1 MAWSAN
7 FRQRR
12 DFSNMSGMGTMVE
25 AVKSLGPVPKIMR
38 AGVYREKGIVRVE
51 EVPVP
56 EVGGAEVLIK
66 VAACGICG
74 TDIKKI
80 FNAYVPPPQILGHEL
95 AGTVVAVG
103 RGVTKW
109 KLGDRVMSFHHI
121 PCGKCFYCERRMFS
135 QCQQYKTTGLTGGF
149 TPNGGGFAEYVKA
162 MPWVAEQGIVAL
174 PDDVSFE
181 EATFIEPINT
191 IVKAVQKARIVAGEN
206 VLIVGCGPIGLQL
219 LMVANLTGAKLYTS
233 DPMAVRRAK
242 SLTLGAIESF
252 DPTSGKLTEVVK
264 ARTGGRGADAVL
276 VAVAH
281 PSVVVDALAAARPGG
296 RVLLFAANDPVTKI
310 EFPAAAVGIDEKE
323 ILGSYSAAVDIQDSA
338 AELVLKKK
346 LPVMEIVTHRF
357 PLDRIQEGLEL
368 AARPTVESLKILI
381 THA

>member
-1 MAWSAN
+1 
-7 FRQRR
+7 
-12 DFSNMSGMGTMVE
+12 MSRTGTTLE
-25 AVKSLGPVPKIMR
+25 AVKTLGPIPKTMR
-38 AGVYREKGIVRVE
+38 AGVYREKGIVRLE

-56 EVGGAEVLIK
+56 EVAEGEVLIK
-66 VAACGICG
+66 VAACGVCG

-80 FNAYVPPPQILGHEL
+80 FHAYVEPPQILGHEL

-109 KLGDRVMSFHHI
+109 KLGDRVMSFHHV
-121 PCGKCFYCERRMFS
+121 PCGKCFYCERRLFS
-135 QCQQYKTTGLTGGF
+135 QCKQYKTTGLTGGF
-149 TPNGGGFAEYVKA
+149 TPNGGGFSEYVKA
-162 MPWVAEQGIVAL
+162 MPWVAERGIVAL
-174 PDDVSFE
+174 PGNVSFE

-191 IVKAVQKARIVAGEN
+191 ILKAVQKARVAAGET
-206 VLIVGCGPIGLQL
+206 VLIAGCGPIGLQL
-219 LMVANLTGAKLYTS
+219 LMVANLEGAKLYTS

-242 SLTLGAIESF
+242 SLTLGALESF
-252 DPTSGKLTEVVK
+252 DPTDGKLVEHVK
-264 ARTGGRGADAVL
+264 ARTEGRGADAVL

-323 ILGSYSAAVDIQDSA
+323 ILGSYSAGVDIQETA

-357 PLDRIQEGLEL
+357 PLARIQEGLEL
-368 AARPTVESLKILI
+368 AAKPTAESLKILI
-381 THA
+381 THARA